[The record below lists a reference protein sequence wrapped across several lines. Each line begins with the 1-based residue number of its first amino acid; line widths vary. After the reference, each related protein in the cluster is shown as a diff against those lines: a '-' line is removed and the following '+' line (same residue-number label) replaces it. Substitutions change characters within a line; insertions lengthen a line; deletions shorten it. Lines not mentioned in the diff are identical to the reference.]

1 MLVSCHIGVHW
12 QWIKGTCKKAFKFK
26 TGEWKKGVI
35 VSVIFS
41 IAILAGGIQWF
52 FSTSQPTAGDM
63 KQFAQK
69 SNSKFFNN
77 GSPSTLGGHGGD
89 FQGPLNGEFHK
100 HDKEKF
106 EHRGGASAYLVIF
119 QYFGI
124 FVIIIIPV
132 YFIDKRFLSKRR
144 TQKKLLLKDNA
155 VYIKLK
161 KKTFQ
166 YIFFFAMFFCLSLLL
181 LFTLIFVDFPSEL
194 IK

>member
-1 MLVSCHIGVHW
+1 MEERRYCIGY
-12 QWIKGTCKKAFKFK
+12 F
-26 TGEWKKGVI
+26 
-35 VSVIFS
+35 FS

-106 EHRGGASAYLVIF
+106 EHRGGASPYLVIF

-124 FVIIIIPV
+124 FVFIIIPV

-161 KKTFQ
+161 KRRFNTSSFLRCFSA
-166 YIFFFAMFFCLSLLL
+166 YHYYYYLL
-181 LFTLIFVDFPSEL
+181 
-194 IK
+194 